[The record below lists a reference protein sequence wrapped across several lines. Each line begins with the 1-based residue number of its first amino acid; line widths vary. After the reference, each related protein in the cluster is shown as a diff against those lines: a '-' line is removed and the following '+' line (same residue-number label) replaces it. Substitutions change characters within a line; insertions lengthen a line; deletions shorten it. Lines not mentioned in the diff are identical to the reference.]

1 VADSI
6 EIQYV
11 KGGYATANEIVLS
24 ETPKTR
30 TIFRPGI
37 HPNGVRGEIIRQKKG
52 ADGSWASTNE
62 VNFTTVPPDCGV
74 AIELD
79 TEATAKLLDKLT
91 KPQEVQGKGIAF
103 GTTKFVVGKE
113 DEVLLVNDSSKGR
126 AMKELLEQ
134 GYSEE
139 FWKTLTEKEPDL
151 ASRLAVAKLHLDRCA
166 IIEEFEASLQTHRS
180 DEAYWQRLFEE
191 NPWIIEAAFSAAV
204 FILNG
209 ETYLGGKLPV
219 GRQGK
224 GGVATDFLG
233 AEASTKSFN
242 VVDIKTPG
250 AELVGDVY
258 RGERGSELDNEIYSI
273 SPELSGGIVQVRNQ
287 IAVAVENFTQTLGR
301 GFAELNRVHPKGV
314 LIAGLVGELG
324 PRQQFSLN
332 QFRQG
337 LFSLTV
343 ITYDELLQ
351 RLKILFA
358 DPSDD
363 FGSPANADPSSG
375 QGPAA
380 DDEIPW

>member
-1 VADSI
+1 LADSI
-6 EIQYV
+6 ETQYV

-30 TIFRPGI
+30 TVFRPGI
-37 HPNGVRGEIIRQKKG
+37 HAKGVRGEIIRQRKG
-52 ADGSWASTNE
+52 ADGNWASTNE
-62 VNFTTVPPDCGV
+62 VNFTSVPPDCGV

-79 TEATAKLLDKLT
+79 TEATTKLFDKLA
-91 KPQEVQGKGIAF
+91 QLVQVQKRGVGL
-103 GTTKFVVGKE
+103 GSTKFVVGKE
-113 DEVLLVNDSSKGR
+113 DEVLLVDDSSKSQ
-126 AMKELLEQ
+126 AIKELLEK

-139 FWKTLTEKEPDL
+139 FWSTLTEKEPDL
-151 ASRLAVAKLHLDRCA
+151 ASRLAVAKLHLDRRA
-166 IIEEFEASLQTHRS
+166 VIEEFETSLQTHGS

-204 FILNG
+204 FILDG

-233 AEASTKSFN
+233 AEASTKSFT

-250 AELVGDVY
+250 AELVGCVY
-258 RGERGSELDNEIYSI
+258 RGEGGSELDNETYSI
-273 SPELSGGIVQVRNQ
+273 SAELSGGIVQVRNQ
-287 IAVAVENFTQTLGR
+287 ISVAVENFTQTLGR

-314 LIAGLVGELG
+314 LIAGLVSELG
-324 PRQQFSLN
+324 ERQQFSLN
-332 QFRQG
+332 QFRHG

-351 RLKILFA
+351 RLKILFD
-358 DPSDD
+358 DPSGESDAPEREAGSSDD
-363 FGSPANADPSSG
+363 TS
-375 QGPAA
+375 AA
-380 DDEIPW
+380 EDEIPW